1 MFGHGMEWRMNGR
14 YPIVPFISIDHN
26 HRSIPPV
33 FEYDGFFLLG
43 LILTCYGSHWSI
55 LSHLYWSIGLLIA
68 SSFWSKLWLFCG
80 RIFTRM
86 CSLRGVADEWDSCSH
101 VRDMM
106 RNHGS
111 LFVKEAGQ
119 AEVRGNIA
127 CAQINY
133 HTLKPLVERLEE
145 SPGVLG
151 MHSLPDLK
159 KQNLV
164 SFNSLPFYFVGLRC
178 LTSWK
183 PVQYLLPPL
192 HLRAT
197 SHWHVSTSNI
207 SQHFSGSKR
216 STSSSR
222 LQSPMPKFW
231 GRKPRRPRN
240 SWC

>member
-1 MFGHGMEWRMNGR
+1 MG
-14 YPIVPFISIDHN
+14 
-26 HRSIPPV
+26 
-33 FEYDGFFLLG
+33 
-43 LILTCYGSHWSI
+43 
-55 LSHLYWSIGLLIA
+55 
-68 SSFWSKLWLFCG
+68 
-80 RIFTRM
+80 
-86 CSLRGVADEWDSCSH
+86 SLRGVADEWDSCSH

-178 LTSWK
+178 FNIRETSTIPPATFAPVCYQSLTCFNIQHQPTLLRIK
-183 PVQYLLPPL
+183 AFYIKFQAPVPNANTLRKEAKAAKKFMVLVKSKLHRGQACRTLLFRKL
-192 HLRAT
+192 LA
-197 SHWHVSTSNI
+197 SAFASTR
-207 SQHFSGSKR
+207 SKV
-216 STSSSR
+216 
-222 LQSPMPKFW
+222 QD
-231 GRKPRRPRN
+231 
-240 SWC
+240 